1 MISYRPPKKPTLTL
15 DAAIV
20 QDNVPIEII
29 PKLFIGSIHAACNED
44 ALYDKKITHILNSS
58 RFPPMYPSIFSY
70 LSVDLRD
77 KDDSN
82 ILLCIPAANI
92 FIEAGMDAGGILVH
106 CFGGRS
112 RSAAFITAYLMS
124 SRRLSFDAVLAQLKA
139 VRPVVSINRG
149 FELQLRSYFDAN
161 FDVYVAQQLML
172 RARMKELCM
181 LRRSDD
187 VGSDPPFPKM
197 GAKISRSNSSSVGHK
212 RAWGDV
218 RAAVDMDCE
227 EDNDDD
233 DEEGQRK
240 LDPSILQSIGAK
252 SGSEASRHQLIYS
265 HTNLPVSSS
274 SSTTVAKS
282 SVPGVNPK
290 SPSCLLSRPGT
301 STIRVIPPLRGLD
314 RGFCCTGCGSLLF
327 CLANVIRPVGTYVV
341 DKSDGARAERKASG
355 IHTSTAQD
363 YLPSSDTQAMD
374 VTDSDMDAVFSN
386 STFGSFPVT
395 MRGTKVKPFQ
405 FDEQQQ
411 QPQLISAPTPSNRRG
426 SKSFGFD
433 DLDEQL
439 VVNGPLG
446 SGSFESHGLVVT
458 RTAETASVST
468 KHATHISEK
477 SSEPRIHHN
486 TSGKLGRGIT
496 FSISTDNNEPAAAAA
511 AVISTGLDG
520 GVSLPSSPHHS
531 TKRISDSSTEL
542 SLFTPVESEGSSG
555 IDALSNRPPSAE
567 KLRWL
572 ARLNLLADQSGLGP
586 SSDVKVAKM
595 AADDEDALRLSVG
608 NESHVV
614 IEYMGW
620 MGDALFA
627 AGGEPSGELHCYI
640 CRLSLGSWS
649 WSTQPSVE
657 EVCPVIRIRKQ
668 SVFHPEMTMDRTPC
682 STPRPEDKERDKNRS
697 STASL
702 SHRMGSDLSAK

>member
-1 MISYRPPKKPTLTL
+1 MDEHLVITSRPPKKPTLTL

-92 FIEAGMDAGGILVH
+92 FIEAGMDTGGILVH

-124 SRRLSFDAVLAQLKA
+124 SRRLSFEAVISQLKS

-149 FELQLRSYFDAN
+149 FEMQLRSYFDAN

-172 RARMKELCM
+172 RSRMRDMYM

-197 GAKISRSNSSSVGHK
+197 GAKISRSTSSSVGHK

-218 RAAVDMDCE
+218 RAAVAMDCDD
-227 EDNDDD
+227 DNDDD
-233 DEEGQRK
+233 EEEGERR
-240 LDPSILQSIGAK
+240 LDSSTIQSIGAK
-252 SGSEASRHQLIYS
+252 SGGEASRHQLMYS
-265 HTNLPVSSS
+265 HTNLPVPSSSS
-274 SSTTVAKS
+274 SSTAGTTKSTVS
-282 SVPGVNPK
+282 K

-314 RGFCCTGCGSLLF
+314 RGFCCSGCGSLLF
-327 CLANVIRPVGTYVV
+327 CLANVIRPGGPPVVV
-341 DKSDGARAERKASG
+341 DKPDGARADTKVTVGVPS
-355 IHTSTAQD
+355 SSAQD
-363 YLPSSDTQAMD
+363 YLPVGDTHAMD
-374 VTDSDMDAVFSN
+374 VTDSDVGYRN
-386 STFGSFPVT
+386 LGSFPTT
-395 MRGTKVKPFQ
+395 MRGGKGKSFQ
-405 FDEQQQ
+405 FDERHQH
-411 QPQLISAPTPSNRRG
+411 ISAPTPSNRRG

-433 DLDEQL
+433 DQL
-439 VVNGPLG
+439 VSGPTLG
-446 SGSFESHGLVVT
+446 PSTAGVLSPGSPL
-458 RTAETASVST
+458 
-468 KHATHISEK
+468 HATPVAEQTPLFRNSQDISK
-477 SSEPRIHHN
+477 K
-486 TSGKLGRGIT
+486 GGRGIT
-496 FSISTDNNEPAAAAA
+496 FSISTDTDIETNHSSNHSNNGVNIVSSLAA
-511 AVISTGLDG
+511 
-520 GVSLPSSPHHS
+520 SPRLS
-531 TKRISDSSTEL
+531 VKCSDPPVDPNL
-542 SLFTPVESEGSSG
+542 SLFTPPVDATDSNGSDS
-555 IDALSNRPPSAE
+555 LSVRPHSAE

-572 ARLNLLADQSGLGP
+572 ARLNLLADQSGSGSGLGP
-586 SSDVKVAKM
+586 ASDAKVAKM
-595 AADDEDALRLSVG
+595 AADDDDALRLSVG
-608 NESHVV
+608 NEPHVV
-614 IEYMGW
+614 IEYMEW

-627 AGGEPSGELHCYI
+627 AGGETSGELHCNV
-640 CRLSLGSWS
+640 CQASLGSWS
-649 WSTQPSVE
+649 WCTQPSYE
-657 EVCPVIRIRKQ
+657 EVLPVIRIRKQ

-682 STPRPEDKERDKNRS
+682 STPRPEDKERDKNRNV
-697 STASL
+697 APSL
-702 SHRMGSDLSAK
+702 SHRMESNLATK